1 MYARPRPALML
12 SRLVYDPRRKESDYD
27 ALTATRITLMGTEPN
42 RPRCAWC
49 THPLDVH
56 GAYGCDT
63 DDCRCGTGR
72 GVNDCVAHRWVI
84 EIRNIAGRCADIE
97 V

>member
-1 MYARPRPALML
+1 MEWGIVEHQGY
-12 SRLVYDPRRKESDYD
+12 VYRCAESGQDVP
-27 ALTATRITLMGTEPN
+27 TRITLLIGTVPN

-63 DDCRCGTGR
+63 DDCRCGRTG
-72 GVNDCVAHRWVI
+72 A
-84 EIRNIAGRCADIE
+84 
-97 V
+97 

>member
-1 MYARPRPALML
+1 MSIATGKRTSMWGCLMPDPDRLRDRNSDRNSDRPYYYTWPPEA
-12 SRLVYDPRRKESDYD
+12 DTP
-27 ALTATRITLMGTEPN
+27 TRITLMGTVPN

-63 DDCRCGTGR
+63 DDCRCGR
-72 GVNDCVAHRWVI
+72 
-84 EIRNIAGRCADIE
+84 AGA
-97 V
+97 

>member
-1 MYARPRPALML
+1 MPTPTRMTMCEGYIDAAGRYRYYALAIP
-12 SRLVYDPRRKESDYD
+12 
-27 ALTATRITLMGTEPN
+27 RITLMGTEPN

-63 DDCRCGTGR
+63 DDCRCGRTG
-72 GVNDCVAHRWVI
+72 A
-84 EIRNIAGRCADIE
+84 
-97 V
+97 